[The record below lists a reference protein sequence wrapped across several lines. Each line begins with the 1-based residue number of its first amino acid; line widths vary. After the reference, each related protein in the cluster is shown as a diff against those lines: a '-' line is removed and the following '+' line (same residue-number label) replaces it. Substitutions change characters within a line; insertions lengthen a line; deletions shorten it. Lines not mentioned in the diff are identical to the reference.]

1 MWGDIAIAFLL
12 AFITAFVIT
21 PYTIRLAKKVGAV
34 DYPNDRRINKKPMP
48 RLGGLAVIAGFMISA
63 IYLIITMCIEKK
75 VNFAEEGLNRKLI
88 GCLLG
93 AIILGITCYIDDVKD
108 IKPLVKLAGQ
118 VIAAIVVVS
127 SGVLI
132 DNFTIPFKE
141 NNVMLNEVF
150 SFVLTVGWIVGITN
164 AINLIDGLDGLS
176 SGITLIS
183 CISLLIIFALNE
195 SPLIAIILITALAG
209 AIVGFL
215 PYNFNPAK
223 TFIGDVG
230 SNFMGFAIAVISI
243 LGVAKTYTAIVI
255 IAPIIV
261 LALPIFDTL
270 WAIVR
275 RIVKTKSIKGVF
287 KADKGHLHHRLMAKG
302 YTQKQ
307 AVLILYG
314 ITATLGMVAIILLDS
329 GIWKALSFALLVV
342 VFVALGYKDILHLRE
357 DEYANSNE
365 KVSTEK
371 ENNKENS

>member
-1 MWGDIAIAFLL
+1 
-12 AFITAFVIT
+12 
-21 PYTIRLAKKVGAV
+21 
-34 DYPNDRRINKKPMP
+34 
-48 RLGGLAVIAGFMISA
+48 
-63 IYLIITMCIEKK
+63 
-75 VNFAEEGLNRKLI
+75 
-88 GCLLG
+88 
-93 AIILGITCYIDDVKD
+93 
-108 IKPLVKLAGQ
+108 
-118 VIAAIVVVS
+118 
-127 SGVLI
+127 
-132 DNFTIPFKE
+132 
-141 NNVMLNEVF
+141 
-150 SFVLTVGWIVGITN
+150 
-164 AINLIDGLDGLS
+164 
-176 SGITLIS
+176 
-183 CISLLIIFALNE
+183 
-195 SPLIAIILITALAG
+195 
-209 AIVGFL
+209 
-215 PYNFNPAK
+215 
-223 TFIGDVG
+223 
-230 SNFMGFAIAVISI
+230 MGFAIAVISI